1 MKMFLLKL
9 IISLVVIYGC
19 LGVVLVSENLSDN
32 IMGVLWFCG
41 LIFYLQFINVLE
53 HSLRHNERVLNG
65 QSIQTK

>member
-19 LGVVLVSENLSDN
+19 LSVVLVSENLSDN

-41 LIFYLQFINVLE
+41 LIFLPTVYKCVGTFFKTQ
-53 HSLRHNERVLNG
+53 
-65 QSIQTK
+65 